1 MVALGLQI
9 GQMGQFEVRE
19 HMAKPGDGRETQSPA
34 EAAAETKEPPE
45 AARLRAEDDA
55 ETRARQEQAEA
66 GLRQADRTLED
77 GGARLRQ
84 TKAALRERERELAR
98 TGQITREVAEN
109 AADLR
114 AQTAQIMEEARR
126 SKPRSGSDAAPAKP
140 AVNDQPE

>member
-1 MVALGLQI
+1 MRQN
-9 GQMGQFEVRE
+9 
-19 HMAKPGDGRETQSPA
+19 MAKPGDGRETQSPE
-34 EAAAETKEPPE
+34 EAAAETKEPAE
-45 AARLRAEDDA
+45 AARVRAEDDA
-55 ETRARQEQAEA
+55 ETRARQD
-66 GLRQADRTLED
+66 QADRTLED

-126 SKPRSGSDAAPAKP
+126 SKPRPDSDAARAKP
-140 AVNDQPE
+140 EINDQPE

>member
-1 MVALGLQI
+1 MR
-9 GQMGQFEVRE
+9 QFEPRE
-19 HMAKPGDGRETQSPA
+19 HMVKPGDGRETQSPE
-34 EAAAETKEPPE
+34 EAAAETREPAE
-45 AARLRAEDDA
+45 AARVRAEDDA
-55 ETRARQEQAEA
+55 ETRARQQQAEA

-126 SKPRSGSDAAPAKP
+126 SKPRSDSDAAPAKP
-140 AVNDQPE
+140 EVNEHPK